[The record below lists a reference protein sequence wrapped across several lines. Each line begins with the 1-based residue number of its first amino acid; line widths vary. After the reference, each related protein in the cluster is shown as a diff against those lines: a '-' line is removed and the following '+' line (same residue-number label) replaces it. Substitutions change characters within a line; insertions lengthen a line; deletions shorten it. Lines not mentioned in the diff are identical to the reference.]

1 VGLRTRKL
9 RASLSA
15 LGIAS
20 GTAAIVAVLGLAASS
35 QAGLLAEIGRL
46 GTNLL
51 TVTNGQSLTGAAA
64 ELPDAAPGMIGQL
77 PGVTGVQYTGTVA
90 ASAYRSPLVPVVDT
104 NALTVAASSLG
115 LPAVAGTS
123 VAQGS
128 YLNAATARE
137 PVAVLG
143 AEAAQL
149 MGIDRIWPRE
159 RIWVGG
165 MWFYVAGI
173 LNPATLAPQ
182 IDTSVLVGFP
192 AAEHYLGFDG
202 NPSEIYVRTVN
213 TQADTIT
220 AAVDNLLAAQAYPE
234 DPLRSTSPSPRLR
247 SPPRPTPRARSHSQ
261 SRTAVISRVAGS
273 RRTLLGP

>member
-1 VGLRTRKL
+1 VE
-9 RASLSA
+9 
-15 LGIAS
+15 
-20 GTAAIVAVLGLAASS
+20 AAS
-35 QAGLLAEIGRL
+35 
-46 GTNLL
+46 
-51 TVTNGQSLTGAAA
+51 V
-64 ELPDAAPGMIGQL
+64 
-77 PGVTGVQYTGTVA
+77 
-90 ASAYRSPLVPVVDT
+90 
-104 NALTVAASSLG
+104 G
-115 LPAVAGTS
+115 LPAVAVTS
-123 VAQGS
+123 IAQGS

-143 AEAAQL
+143 YEGAHL
-149 MGIDRIWPRE
+149 ISIDRICSGE
-159 RIWVGG
+159 RIRVGG
-165 MWFYVAGI
+165 QRFHLVGI
-173 LNPATLAPQ
+173 LTTATLAPQ